1 MLKKSTN
8 NLLILGAG
16 GHGKIV
22 ADCAKETGIYERI
35 AFLDDSKK
43 GQTVL
48 GMPVLG
54 TFSDAEL
61 YKNEFTHSFIALG
74 NNQQRIDLIE
84 RMISFCYQVPVIIH
98 PSAVI
103 SKYAEVSEGS
113 LVLAGVIV
121 NADAKIGRGC
131 IINTSASIDHDCK
144 LGAGV
149 HISPGARLGGMV
161 TIGDFTWVCIG
172 ASIANNINIGS
183 GSVVAAGA
191 AVVTDVD
198 SNTMVAGVP
207 AKMKKRVLSR

>member
-1 MLKKSTN
+1 MFKKSTN

-16 GHGKIV
+16 GHGKV
-22 ADCAKETGIYERI
+22 AADCAKETGMYDKI
-35 AFLDDSKK
+35 AFLDDAKK

-54 TFSDAEL
+54 AFSDAEL

-74 NNQQRIDLIE
+74 NNQQRLELID
-84 RMISFCYQVPVIIH
+84 RMIALGYKVPVIIH
-98 PSAVI
+98 PSAII
-103 SKYAEVSEGS
+103 STYSKVSEGS
-113 LVLAGVIV
+113 LILAGVVI
-121 NADAKIGRGC
+121 NADAIIGRGC
-131 IINTSASIDHDCK
+131 IINTSSSIDHDCI

-183 GSVVAAGA
+183 GSIVASGA
-191 AVVTDVD
+191 AVVTDVE
-198 SNTMVAGVP
+198 SNTMVAGTP
-207 AKMKKRVLSR
+207 AKVKKKV